1 MIITHN
7 IIFLLIAVTEKQS
20 RLFFFTYIIL
30 SIICCKSNNSL
41 FPSFLIRIFI
51 VVGRIVSLGYTKR
64 WLLYFCHS
72 SDDISCCEKMRAVRR
87 PDLHFIF
94 LYLISPDHIWLL
106 LVYNQRK
113 YFDLA
118 CRHVFEATGYK

>member
-1 MIITHN
+1 MDSGNREIIQT
-7 IIFLLIAVTEKQS
+7 V
-20 RLFFFTYIIL
+20 LFYLYIIL
-30 SIICCKSNNSL
+30 SIICCKSNNLFSL
-41 FPSFLIRIFI
+41 FSSSLIRIFI
-51 VVGRIVSLGYTKR
+51 VVGRIVSLGYTTR
-64 WLLYFCHS
+64 GFPYFCHS

-94 LYLISPDHIWLL
+94 LYLISPDHIWLF